1 MQGDVQE
8 STERPTQTN
17 PMNLLMPYLGLV
29 NKMREHWNANKR
41 RPKDVVPSDKIPLD
55 VERCKSCGEWETACI
70 CEDEEEGAE
79 ENVS

>member
-1 MQGDVQE
+1 
-8 STERPTQTN
+8 
-17 PMNLLMPYLGLV
+17 
-29 NKMREHWNANKR
+29 MREHWNANKR